1 MAEKTLNARF
11 QLKYDKLADW
21 QKTDVTGQGANLVLK
36 KGEIAFCEIPTNG
49 GNVGQETPPAVMFKV
64 GDGEKT
70 FAQLPWGTGLAG
82 DVYDWA
88 GKYREINI
96 QKCERILVGK
106 SVWYSNWDTIDRDL
120 NKIWK
125 KINAVDWQ
133 SLNREDFAKKI
144 AKLFSAIWQVH
155 PFREGNTRTTVM
167 MIALFVEHYGYYFDY
182 ELISSSAGYVRN
194 AFVLSCLGEYS
205 EFEHLEKILI
215 DAISNE
221 PIEDTDIDG
230 LESKTKETKYKK
242 YYTGDYKPTPHEYVK
257 D

>member
-1 MAEKTLNARF
+1 MS
-11 QLKYDKLADW
+11 KYDIYLQD
-21 QKTDVTGQGANLVLK
+21 NSNVLK
-36 KGEIAFCEIPTNG
+36 NKLGITDENALDKAESMMVRTRMALLYNSGFSEFST
-49 GNVGQETPPAVMFKV
+49 
-64 GDGEKT
+64 
-70 FAQLPWGTGLAG
+70 TGICKLHKILFG

-221 PIEDTDIDG
+221 PIEDTDIGD
-230 LESKTKETKYKK
+230 LVSKTKETTYKK
-242 YYTGDYKPTPHEYVK
+242 YYTGDYKPTPHEYVE

>member
-1 MAEKTLNARF
+1 MS
-11 QLKYDKLADW
+11 KYDIYLQD
-21 QKTDVTGQGANLVLK
+21 NSNVLK
-36 KGEIAFCEIPTNG
+36 NKLGITDENALDKAESMMVRTRMALLYNSGFSEFST
-49 GNVGQETPPAVMFKV
+49 
-64 GDGEKT
+64 
-70 FAQLPWGTGLAG
+70 TGICKLHKILFG

-221 PIEDTDIDG
+221 PIEDTDIGD

-242 YYTGDYKPTPHEYVK
+242 YYTGDYKPTPHEYVE